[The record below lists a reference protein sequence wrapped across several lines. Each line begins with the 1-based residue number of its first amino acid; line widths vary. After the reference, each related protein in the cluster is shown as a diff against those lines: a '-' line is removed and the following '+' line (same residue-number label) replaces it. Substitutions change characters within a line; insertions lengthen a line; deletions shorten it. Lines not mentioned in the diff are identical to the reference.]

1 MQTDVPAAESFELEA
16 LISDLSIGVV
26 TLGADGGVQYANRA
40 ALAMHGVGSL
50 DGLGRT
56 AAAYR
61 EHFVLEDLL
70 GVPLVPSAY
79 PFERLLAGETF
90 AELNVRVPVGGD
102 LQVHRCRGVRVQNQA
117 GDTAFYALFL
127 DDETERYDAEERFE
141 RTFAANPAP
150 ALINRLSDLR
160 FIKVN
165 QGFLEMTGFRREE
178 VIGRTAYEFDVL
190 AGVQHRE
197 SVVRRF
203 HEGRPILPTESF
215 LDTRAG
221 GKKFVLVGGQ
231 PLEVGN
237 EPCMLLTFIDLDER
251 KRAED
256 ALAQSE
262 ERFSKAFAAA
272 PTASVI
278 SSLHEGRI
286 FNVNEAFSKLT
297 GYGAGEAV
305 GRTGLELR
313 LWGHDTHR
321 VIADLL
327 RSNYGYRDLELKLC
341 AKSGELRDVSVS
353 AVTVKINGEDCIL
366 CMFHDV
372 TLWKRTE
379 TELTQAVNLV
389 MKDPEWF
396 SNSFVKN
403 LMALR
408 GQGPSP
414 EVAAKLR
421 GLTPRERQVLDLI
434 CRGFDSPGVAAEL
447 RVSHNTVRNYV
458 AGLYKKLEVHSR
470 AEVMVWAKRHGVI
483 GG

>member
-1 MQTDVPAAESFELEA
+1 MNTDVPAAESFELEA

-26 TLGADGGVQYANRA
+26 TLETGGALAYANRA
-40 ALAMHGVGSL
+40 ALAMHGVDDLG
-50 DGLGRT
+50 GLGRT

-61 EHFVLEDLL
+61 ERFVLEDLL

-90 AELNVRVPVGGD
+90 TDVNVRVPVGGL
-102 LQVHRCRGVRVQNQA
+102 LQVHLCRGIRVHDRA
-117 GDTAFYALFL
+117 GRLAFYALFL

-141 RTFAANPAP
+141 RTFSANPAP

-178 VIGRTAYEFDVL
+178 VVGRTAYEFDVL
-190 AGVQHRE
+190 AGAEHRE
-197 SVVRRF
+197 SVLRRF
-203 HEGRPILPTESF
+203 HEGRPIPPTDSF
-215 LDTRAG
+215 LATRAG
-221 GKKFVLVGGQ
+221 GQKFVLVGGQ

-237 EPCMLLTFIDLDER
+237 EPCMLLTFVDLDAR

-272 PTASVI
+272 PVASAI
-278 SSLHEGRI
+278 SSVGEGRI

-297 GYGAGEAV
+297 GYGAAEAV

-313 LWGHDTHR
+313 LWPHETHR
-321 VIADLL
+321 VIANLL
-327 RSNYGYRDLELKLC
+327 RTNYGYRDLELKLS
-341 AKSGELRDVSVS
+341 AKSGEVRDVSVS
-353 AVTVKINGEDCIL
+353 AVTVKIGDEDCLL

-372 TLWKRTE
+372 TVWKRTE
-379 TELTQAVNLV
+379 TELVEAVNLV
-389 MKDPEWF
+389 MKDPAWF
-396 SNSFVKN
+396 SSSFVKN

-408 GQGPSP
+408 GRGPSP

-434 CRGFDSPGVAAEL
+434 CRGLGSPDIAEEL
-447 RVSHNTVRNYV
+447 RVSHNTVRNYI
-458 AGLYKKLEVHSR
+458 AGVYKKLEVHSR
-470 AEVMVWAKRHGVI
+470 AEVMVWAKRHGIAV
-483 GG
+483 